1 MDCLPCTLLPEILA
15 YLPLGEH
22 VRLCAVSRGLCA
34 AAGHDA
40 VWEQLFLSQGAIAHP
55 LRGWG
60 AVPAARVLRAWR
72 AFGGALAGMSVR
84 DLRAQA
90 AQRRVSTAGLL
101 EKGEWRARLAAA
113 SQADAPPVGA
123 AAAAV
128 TTAGNAAAAAAAAA
142 SDADAMLHSLK
153 RVYVAA
159 RLAAR
164 LAEQLFAASE
174 VAPPCHRLFVGRS
187 AAMDPDGWTTRFLV
201 LTADDDAFAV
211 YADGSRGHLL
221 GSWPMV
227 RQLAMDP
234 SQGPQLS
241 LALHPHMEGPPGQ
254 GLGPWCFQLRG
265 MPMDVVLCAQSER
278 DFQRAVARIRLAL
291 DGNAAAPVSRALQ
304 QGFPYAP
311 SMGNLRGFR
320 ARMAAGGLDDSEV

>member
-1 MDCLPCTLLPEILA
+1 MDFLPCTLLPEILA

-22 VRLCAVSRGLCA
+22 VRLCVASRGLRA

-60 AVPAARVLRAWR
+60 TVPAARVLRAWR

-113 SQADAPPVGA
+113 SHADAPPVGA
-123 AAAAV
+123 AAAGA
-128 TTAGNAAAAAAAAA
+128 TTAGNAASAATAAAAV
-142 SDADAMLHSLK
+142 DAMLPSLK

-174 VAPPCHRLFVGRS
+174 VALPCHRLFVGRS

-201 LTADDDAFAV
+201 LTADDGAFAV

-227 RQLAMDP
+227 RELAADP

-241 LALHPHMEGPPGQ
+241 LALHPHLEGPQGQ
-254 GLGPWCFQLRG
+254 GLGPWCFQLLG
-265 MPMDVVLCAQSER
+265 MPMDVVLCAQSEG

-320 ARMAAGGLDDSEV
+320 ARMAAGGLDDDDV